1 MQNKVIIVKTILLFS
16 LSVLMLACITQP
28 PKTFDAKISYP
39 ADGTVFPPEF
49 PPPTCFWETTGNTN
63 STWKVSVLDAENQ
76 VLHESKVS
84 SEMRWSPSAKV
95 WEALK
100 QPAKQQPLSLVLAAI
115 DDQQKALPVDTV
127 SFQFSADSVGAPIF
141 YRSVPLPFKFAREN
155 LTEVRWQLGNIGSSD
170 APATVLSDIPV
181 CGNCHSVS
189 ADGTTFAM
197 DVDARDEKG
206 AYAIV
211 EVGEETVMSEKEI
224 MNWSNFVNGE
234 FTYGLL
240 SQISPDSR
248 YVVSTLKDSEIF
260 VDRNDLEYSQLFFP
274 FKGILSVYDRVEEK
288 YFELEGANDTN
299 YVHSN
304 PSWAPNGEYIYFTR
318 SRAAHL
324 EESGIFRGSQAV
336 DYKAYN
342 KFLNAFLERE
352 KLFKFDIYRI
362 PFNNGKGGKA
372 EPVPGASN
380 NGMSNY
386 FPRFTPDGKY
396 MIFCKAESFMLLM
409 PDSKLYI
416 QPVDGGETR
425 LMNCNS
431 DNMNSWHSI
440 SPNSRWMVFS
450 SKKYGPYTQLLLTH
464 IDEDGNDS
472 PPVYLEYFASGNRAA
487 NIPEFINMSPDA
499 KFEIVPKFLEDDAFA
514 LRMGEIKSKEKKY
527 EEALAYFNNALD
539 FNAGNADA
547 HHGKAHALM
556 MLKQPTEA
564 MTHFNKAVELNPG
577 KAEYL
582 LSRGNA
588 NLTLKNEDKAL
599 DDFNRAIAID
609 ALNFMAYS
617 NRGMLWRQKRNLEK
631 ALADFNRSIELNPES
646 NVTYIN
652 RGVIYAITKKYDQA
666 LADFDASI
674 RLNPSDLSAYFGKA
688 KVFQEIKENNK
699 ALEVYS
705 QAVSQAAN
713 NPETYFNRAM
723 FFMQTNDKTSVRN
736 DLQIAAGMNYEPALK
751 MLKEMR

>member
-1 MQNKVIIVKTILLFS
+1 MLNKSIITKTLF
-16 LSVLMLACITQP
+16 LFAVSVLWLACNTQP
-28 PKTFDAKISYP
+28 PKTINAKISYP

-49 PPPTCFWETTGNTN
+49 PPPTCFWETGNN
-63 STWKVSVLDAENQ
+63 ESFSWRISVLDSEKQ
-76 VLHESKVS
+76 ILHESEIGGKNRWTPS
-84 SEMRWSPSAKV
+84 SET
-95 WEALK
+95 WEAIKKHTNQRSVSLILSAVDEK
-100 QPAKQQPLSLVLAAI
+100 QKSF
-115 DDQQKALPVDTV
+115 PVDTV
-127 SFQFSADSVGAPIF
+127 SIQFSADSVEAPIF

-155 LTEVRWQLGNIGSSD
+155 LTEVRWQLGNIGSQD
-170 APATVLSDIPV
+170 APSTVLSDIPV

-189 ADGTTFAM
+189 ADGSTLAM

-211 EVGEETVMSEKEI
+211 ELGEETIMSENEI
-224 MNWSNFVNGE
+224 INWSNFVNGE

-240 SQISPDSR
+240 SQISADGR

-274 FKGILSVYDRVEEK
+274 FKGILGFYDRVEEK
-288 YFELEGANDTN
+288 YFELEGANDSN

-304 PSWAPNGEYIYFTR
+304 PSWGPNGEYIYFTR

-386 FPRFTPDGKY
+386 FPRFTPDGKF

-416 QPVDGGETR
+416 QPVNGGETR

-464 IDEDGNDS
+464 IDENGNDS
-472 PPVYLEYFASGNRAA
+472 PPVYLEYFASGKRAA

-499 KFEIVPKFLEDDAFA
+499 KIEIVPKFLEDDAFA

-527 EEALAYFNNALD
+527 EEALEYFNNALD
-539 FNAGNADA
+539 LNTNNSDA

-556 MLKQPTEA
+556 LLKKPNEA
-564 MTHFNKAVELNPG
+564 ILHFNKAVELKPE
-577 KAEYL
+577 KVEYL

-588 NLTLKNEDKAL
+588 SLTLNNEDKAMA
-599 DDFNRAIAID
+599 DFNRAIAID
-609 ALNFMAYS
+609 KMNFMAYN
-617 NRGMLWRQKRNLEK
+617 NRGMLWRNKRNPEK

-646 NVTYIN
+646 NVTYVN
-652 RGVIYAITKKYDQA
+652 RGVVNAITKNYEKA
-666 LADFDASI
+666 LADFETSIQLDAD
-674 RLNPSDLSAYFGKA
+674 DLSAYFAKA
-688 KVFQEIKENNK
+688 KVYQELQESNK

-705 QAVSQAAN
+705 QAISRAAN
-713 NPETYFNRAM
+713 NPETYFNRAL
-723 FFMQTNDKTSVRN
+723 FYMQTNDRPSAMN
-736 DLQIAAGMNYEPALK
+736 DLQIAAGMNYKPALEK
-751 MLKEMR
+751 LNELR